1 MALLFLLPQFPFFL
15 RKGRTFRQR
24 AIINIVT
31 GQIKGRNVFIF
42 PKVFGWGVEKE
53 ARQRLALSRG
63 RLHVGSI
70 PAIVFFDS
78 TAGKLVFSFYFCFL
92 QCV

>member
-31 GQIKGRNVFIF
+31 GQIKRRNVFIF

-53 ARQRLALSRG
+53 AVNDLRSRG
-63 RLHVGSI
+63 VASMLDRFRPSCSSI
-70 PAIVFFDS
+70 QQPENLFFFLFLF
-78 TAGKLVFSFYFCFL
+78 LV
-92 QCV
+92 